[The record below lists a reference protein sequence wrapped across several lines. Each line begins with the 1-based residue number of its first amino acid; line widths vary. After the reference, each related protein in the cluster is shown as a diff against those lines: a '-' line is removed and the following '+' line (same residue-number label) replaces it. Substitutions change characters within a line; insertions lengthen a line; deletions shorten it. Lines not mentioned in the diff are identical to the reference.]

1 MPNHIRRLPKRPLL
15 ASLSGPVSV
24 VAPARRSRADRGA
37 YLYIAPAFGLAILFS
52 FFSMAVSFYASL
64 HQWDPFV
71 GKGEFVGLD
80 NYRRNL
86 VGEDSVFWIALV
98 NTSLYVVMALVGML
112 LSSLPLALLCRK
124 AAYLQGLFRTVY
136 FIPSITPGVVV
147 ALIFYQIFGVWGQ
160 LLDSSATALPAIA
173 LMGVWS
179 GAGYNMLIFLAGL
192 NEIPEEFYDAARIDG
207 ANPLQEFWRITIPL
221 LRNTLTFV
229 TVMTIIGAY
238 QVFTS
243 VYVMTQGG
251 PERATEVLAFNI
263 FINAFSV
270 AGQMGYASAA
280 AWLLFAVIAVF
291 VVIQMRIF
299 QSRRIYD

>member
-1 MPNHIRRLPKRPLL
+1 MSVTVRSKRPRVDW
-15 ASLSGPVSV
+15 S
-24 VAPARRSRADRGA
+24 A

-52 FFSMAVSFYASL
+52 FFSMGVSFWASL
-64 HQWDPFV
+64 HDWDPFI
-71 GKGEFVGLD
+71 GAGAFVGLE

-86 VGEDSVFWIALV
+86 LGDDSVFWVALK
-98 NTSLYVVMALVGML
+98 NTTAYVGMALVGML
-112 LSSLPLALLCRK
+112 VTALPLALLCRK

-179 GAGYNMLIFLAGL
+179 GAGYNMIIFLAGL
-192 NEIPEEFYDAARIDG
+192 NEIPQDFYDAARIDG
-207 ANPLQEFWRITIPL
+207 ASPLQEFRKITMPL
-221 LRNTLTFV
+221 LTNTVTFV

-251 PERATEVLAFNI
+251 PERSTEVLAFNI

-291 VVIQMRIF
+291 VVIQMRMF
-299 QSRRIYD
+299 KSRRIYD

>member
-1 MPNHIRRLPKRPLL
+1 MSVTARSKRPRVDW
-15 ASLSGPVSV
+15 S
-24 VAPARRSRADRGA
+24 A

-52 FFSMAVSFYASL
+52 FFSMGVSFWASL
-64 HQWDPFV
+64 HDWDPFI
-71 GKGEFVGLD
+71 GAGAFVGLE

-86 VGEDSVFWIALV
+86 LGDDSVFWVALK
-98 NTSLYVVMALVGML
+98 NTTAYVGMALVGML
-112 LSSLPLALLCRK
+112 VTALPLALLCRK

-179 GAGYNMLIFLAGL
+179 GAGYNMIIFLAGL
-192 NEIPEEFYDAARIDG
+192 NEIPQDFYDAARIDG
-207 ANPLQEFWRITIPL
+207 ASPLQEFRKITMPL
-221 LRNTLTFV
+221 LTNTVTFV

-251 PERATEVLAFNI
+251 PERSTEVLAFNI

-291 VVIQMRIF
+291 VVIQMRMF
-299 QSRRIYD
+299 KSRRIYD